1 MSGRLLIVHNSYQQR
16 GGEDIVVEAEV
27 ELLRQHGHQVELF
40 LRDNDEI
47 GNIGSV
53 ALIAQTLWSTMTVK
67 AFKTI
72 VQTFKP
78 DLVHVHNTFPLISPS
93 LYWAAAEAKVPVV
106 QTLHNFRLLCPQ
118 AMLLRAGR
126 ICEDCVGKLP
136 WRGIV
141 RGCYRESVMHSAVL
155 GGALILHRALGT
167 YQGRVGR
174 YIALTEFGRQKFI
187 EGGLPPEFIR
197 VKPNFVEAPL
207 ISSHVKRQDFL
218 FVGRLSTEKGVGV
231 LANAMSCM
239 PGLRCEV
246 IGVGPGEE
254 ILAGIPGVLM
264 SGWQEGNIIFERMQA
279 ARALVMPSICYE
291 GFPRTLVEA
300 FAAGLPVIA
309 SRLGAMAALIKDGH
323 TGLLFDPGNAADLA
337 AKLQWAHSHPERMDA
352 MGRAARAEYEA
363 HYTPEKNYAIL
374 MEIYADAIEAEH
386 RKSNAATGSWSA
398 D

>member
-1 MSGRLLIVHNSYQQR
+1 MSGRLLIVHNSYQHR

-27 ELLRQHGHQVELF
+27 ELLRQHGHEVELF
-40 LRDNDEI
+40 LRNNDEI
-47 GNIGSV
+47 GNIGRV
-53 ALIAQTLWSTMTVK
+53 ALTAQTLWSATTVK

-118 AMLLRAGR
+118 AMLLRAGKV
-126 ICEDCVGKLP
+126 CEDCVGKLP

-155 GGALILHRALGT
+155 GGALMLHRALGT
-167 YQGRVGR
+167 YQERVGC

-187 EGGLPPEFIR
+187 EGGLPPELIR
-197 VKPNFVEAPL
+197 VKPNFVESPL
-207 ISSHVKRQDFL
+207 IRTHVKRQGFL
-218 FVGRLSTEKGVGV
+218 FVGRLSTEKGVGI

-246 IGVGPGEE
+246 IGAGPGEE
-254 ILAGIPGVLM
+254 MLADIPGVLM
-264 SGWQEGNIIFERMQA
+264 SGWQKGDRVFERMQA

-352 MGRAARAEYEA
+352 MGLAARAEYEA
-363 HYTPEKNYAIL
+363 HYTPEKNYTML
-374 MEIYADAIEAEH
+374 MEIYADTIEAEH
-386 RKSNAATGSWSA
+386 RKPYAAASSWSA